1 VPRRSLIALLVL
13 AVVATAAIALVF
25 LRSEP
30 DAEIIVQLDWTV
42 DDSCPDAVLVG
53 AAGSGQR
60 DDILGVG
67 PQVESAVSGFSSQ
80 LRDQLSVSVYA
91 GFVALDYP
99 APGILEGSLQ
109 GLLGNGMFDSI
120 AQGQAT
126 LTSLIGTI
134 AERCEDSIIYLI
146 GFSQGASVVHTTV
159 VEMPA
164 EYQDSIGG
172 AVVLADPFRDADD
185 PNALHFTTEPDPDAT
200 GTPTPHTRD
209 GSLGGLPLPEWVDGS
224 FYSAC
229 ALRDTVCNFALR
241 DLLVTD
247 EVHTEETYN
256 GLGPEMGKLLADDLL
271 KRKLAAQ

>member
-1 VPRRSLIALLVL
+1 LVL
-13 AVVATAAIALVF
+13 

-30 DAEIIVQLDWTV
+30 DAEIIVELDWTV
-42 DDSCPDAVLVG
+42 DDSCPDAVLIG

-67 PQVESAVSGFSSQ
+67 PQVESAVSGFSRQ
-80 LRDQLSVSVYA
+80 LRGQSSVSIFA

-120 AQGQAT
+120 AQGRTT

-134 AERCEDSIIYLI
+134 GERCEGSIIYLI

-185 PNALHFTTEPDPDAT
+185 PNALHFTTEPDPDAN
-200 GTPTPHTRD
+200 GTSTPHTRD
-209 GSLGGLPLPEWVDGS
+209 GSLGGLPLPDWVDGS

-229 ALRDTVCNFALR
+229 ALRDTVCNFAFR